1 MLVEFVLGAVSL
13 FVVAVCLFVFSF
25 ISFQAALSRWFLET
39 VDYVTM
45 ATCSQH
51 IDQLCSCP
59 QTAVHDPKKQK
70 TL

>member
-13 FVVAVCLFVFSF
+13 FVVAVCLFIITFVG
-25 ISFQAALSRWFLET
+25 FQAALSRWFLET

-51 IDQLCSCP
+51 I
-59 QTAVHDPKKQK
+59 
-70 TL
+70 